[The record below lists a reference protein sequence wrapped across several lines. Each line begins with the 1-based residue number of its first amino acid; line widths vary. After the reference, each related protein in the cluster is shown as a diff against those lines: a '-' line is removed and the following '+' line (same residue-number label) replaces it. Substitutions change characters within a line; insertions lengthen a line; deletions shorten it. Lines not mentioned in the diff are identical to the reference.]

1 MMTDARYADFVAYLR
16 EQPKRPLLT
25 RLEAGEGLAPT
36 QERHAR
42 ALWEWIVTCQN
53 QFGGVGLG
61 EVKKIAA
68 AHKLDRVSIAMALLI
83 ARKRLYSAPSDRS
96 SIPGVPR
103 RKGQLG
109 YGLHT
114 DAAIQAWRKQANM
127 RDPFAPLV

>member
-1 MMTDARYADFVAYLR
+1 MTDARYADFVDYIHS
-16 EQPKRPLLT
+16 QSKRPLLT
-25 RLEAGEGLAPT
+25 RLEAGEGLTPT
-36 QERHAR
+36 QERHAL

-61 EVKKIAA
+61 EVKSIAK
-68 AHKLDRVSIAMALLI
+68 AHHLDRVSIAMALLI
-83 ARKRLYSAPSDRS
+83 ARKRLRACAPTWK
-96 SIPGVPR
+96 PMPNVPR

-114 DAAIQAWRKQANM
+114 DAAIRAWRKQVDM